1 MPRSVPEGFDV
12 FLSRLVPLASQREA
26 AAKHRSRVESSL
38 SNALGIHLFRE
49 IGSSFSHGTGV
60 RDHCDVDLLVSI
72 KGERP
77 NSPDTALGRVKSAL
91 QTSFPYTEVAIRKP
105 TVVVKF
111 AQGMETWEVLPGF
124 ITSRGS
130 QNMPVYDIP
139 GAAGGWMDT
148 APTAHLAYVNEINN
162 LPGIAGGAK
171 KLARLAKAWKYY
183 NEVPMSSF
191 YLEMRAARYMSTQ
204 SPFVPVW
211 DVCGFFEH
219 LHSIQLAAMNDPKGN
234 AGRFSAYSAPAE
246 GAEALSK
253 LANAAS
259 RARRALAAHN
269 SSDAA
274 TAFHNLDLLFGGEIP
289 LTLTSTTSLRATDPG
304 FFTSCSSRCQPGR
317 REATRRQ
324 ATRLQYCDHHPAGRH
339 ICVLPLTS

>member
-1 MPRSVPEGFDV
+1 MPRSVSEGFDV
-12 FLSRLVPLASQREA
+12 FLSRLVPPSSQREA

-38 SNALGIHLFRE
+38 SNALDIHLFRE

-77 NSPDTALGRVKSAL
+77 NSSDTALGWVKSAL
-91 QTSFPYTEVAIRKP
+91 QASFLYTEVVIRRP

-111 AQGMETWEVLPGF
+111 AQGMETWEILPGF

-130 QNMPVYDIP
+130 QNLPTYDIP

-148 APTAHLAYVNEINN
+148 APTAHLAYVNEVNN
-162 LPGIAGGAK
+162 LPGIAGGAER
-171 KLARLAKAWKYY
+171 LARLAKTWKYY
-183 NEVPMSSF
+183 NKVPASSF

-204 SPFVPVW
+204 SSFIPVW

-219 LHSIQLAAMNDPKGN
+219 LHSIHLAAMNDPKGI
-234 AGRFSAYSAPAE
+234 AGRFSAYSTPA
-246 GAEALSK
+246 GGTGALSK

-259 RARRALAAHN
+259 RARRALDAHN
-269 SSDAA
+269 NGDAA
-274 TAFHNLDLLFGGEIP
+274 TAFHNLDLLFGGRFP
-289 LTLTSTTSLRATDPG
+289 
-304 FFTSCSSRCQPGR
+304 SR
-317 REATRRQ
+317 
-324 ATRLQYCDHHPAGRH
+324 
-339 ICVLPLTS
+339 